1 MISQEPL
8 GQGFGGDDEVD
19 PQSQGYDCY
28 EHHAGFRRVAHDA
41 ALDVYRKWNYKL
53 FVEMRTAYKQ
63 RSSGRGRPSGTKASS
78 DF

>member
-28 EHHAGFRRVAHDA
+28 QASCRLQTCRTRCSIGR
-41 ALDVYRKWNYKL
+41 LPK
-53 FVEMRTAYKQ
+53 VEL
-63 RSSGRGRPSGTKASS
+63 
-78 DF
+78 